1 MFMAINTKK
10 NSDYRDIKS
19 KTDKRLSKANY
30 EFDVYSDNWQL
41 DTNVRLNLTLLEPL
55 SLTPKFSECFRL
67 ALADYAAEFSSSY
80 TSNIFRE
87 CRALFAFGVTN
98 KISEKHVVNFKSSLT
113 KNTEYKLGSIR
124 AFLLDWHD
132 KEIYGVDKKVVGLLS
147 ALKISGNEKG
157 KAVALGCPFS
167 GAYTLEE
174 QSAFITWYVDAF
186 TEQLISLYD
195 YAFIM
200 ALQYTGARPIQLTHM
215 YYEDLLTRTEA
226 GIEHFDLRIPNAKK
240 RHETFRGSYQIK
252 KDVSEDLILVLT
264 AQAKQSIKM
273 VEEHFNV
280 SLTSQQKKHI
290 PIFINDREISNLTD
304 FSAFEEIQQ
313 KTPDLLCLRTRG
325 ANPSVGEITRRL
337 ARLCPLKTTRIKVGG
352 DYGDLHINPRRFRYT
367 HATNMSMLGASDH
380 TIAEE
385 LGHEDTQQVTVYTE
399 FNEEMADRIDEAL
412 ATDLTPLAQA
422 FSGTLIDSEKDAIR
436 ANDPRSRIN
445 NDEGNPLGNCGTF
458 GFCANGSVHCY
469 TCNKFQPWLNAPHEK
484 MLKSVV
490 LKRDRKREMGASEF
504 VLQGHN
510 RSINAIKAVIQK
522 CNARKQELENEGALN
537 V

>member
-1 MFMAINTKK
+1 MAVSVKK
-10 NSDYRDIKS
+10 NRGSGRVKP
-19 KTDKRLSKANY
+19 KLDKRLSKANY

-41 DTNVRLNLTLLEPL
+41 DANVHLNFKLLDSL
-55 SLTPKFSECFRL
+55 NLTPKFTESFRL
-67 ALADYAAEFSSSY
+67 ALADYAAELSSRY
-80 TSNIFRE
+80 TDNLFRY
-87 CRALFAFGVTN
+87 CRWLFAVGVTSQVTEQHVINYKATLN
-98 KISEKHVVNFKSSLT
+98 KT
-113 KNTEYKLGSIR
+113 TEYKLGYIR

-132 KEIYGVDKKVVGLLS
+132 KKIKGIDEKVADLFLS
-147 ALKISGNEKG
+147 FKLSGNEKG
-157 KAVALGCPFS
+157 KAVALGCPYS

-174 QSAFITWYVDAF
+174 QAAFITWYIDAF
-186 TEQLISLYD
+186 TEKVISLTD

-200 ALQYTGARPIQLTHM
+200 ALQHTGARPIQLTYL
-215 YYEDLLTRTEA
+215 YYGDLLTRKEA
-226 GIEHFDLRIPNAKK
+226 GIEHFDLKIPNAKK
-240 RHETFRGSYQIK
+240 HDEFFRESFQIK

-264 AQAKQSIKM
+264 AQAEQSIKM
-273 VEEHFNV
+273 VEDHFDI
-280 SLTSQQKKHI
+280 SLTSQQKKQI
-290 PIFINDREISNLTD
+290 PIFINERQISNFAD
-304 FSAFEEIQQ
+304 FSTFEEIQQ

-337 ARLCPLKTTRIKVGG
+337 ARLCPLKTTRIKVDG

-367 HATNMSMLGASDH
+367 HATNMAMLGASNH

-385 LGHEDTQQVTVYTE
+385 LGHEDTQNVTVYTE
-399 FNEEMADRIDEAL
+399 FNEEMADRIDDAL
-412 ATDLTPLAQA
+412 AIDLTPLAQA

-445 NDEGNPLGNCGTF
+445 NDDGNPVGNCGTF

-469 TCNKFQPWLNAPHEK
+469 TCNKFQPWLNAPHED
-484 MLKSVV
+484 MLKSVIS
-490 LKRDRKREMGASEF
+490 KRDRKRDMGASEF

-522 CNARKQELENEGALN
+522 CNARKQELENEGAFN

>member
-1 MFMAINTKK
+1 
-10 NSDYRDIKS
+10 
-19 KTDKRLSKANY
+19 
-30 EFDVYSDNWQL
+30 
-41 DTNVRLNLTLLEPL
+41 
-55 SLTPKFSECFRL
+55 
-67 ALADYAAEFSSSY
+67 
-80 TSNIFRE
+80 
-87 CRALFAFGVTN
+87 
-98 KISEKHVVNFKSSLT
+98 HVVNFKSSLT

-240 RHETFRGSYQIK
+240 RNETFRGSYQIK

-264 AQAKQSIKM
+264 AQVKQSIKM

-367 HATNMSMLGASDH
+367 HATNMSMLGASEH

-490 LKRDRKREMGASEF
+490 LKRDRKRDMGASEF

-510 RSINAIKAVIQK
+510 RSINAIKAVILK